1 VKRLT
6 LRLHLSESSDGG
18 RVRCPVPKT
27 PQKDLQM
34 KLIIE
39 KTNNCYYAYT
49 EDQHHHDTVEPGR
62 SAESVRMKQSWLEE
76 SCDLADMPEGSYI
89 VFDIKES

>member
-1 VKRLT
+1 M
-6 LRLHLSESSDGG
+6 SNGD

-27 PQKDLQM
+27 PQKETAM

-39 KTNNCYYAYT
+39 KTDGQYYAYV

-62 SAESVRMKQSWLEE
+62 SAENVRMKQSWLDE
-76 SCDLADMPEGSYI
+76 SCDLADMPDNSYI
-89 VFDIKES
+89 VFNINKD